1 METKERA
8 AGLEKRKVAVMPGV
22 LIDQIAAGEVVDR
35 PSSVVKELVEN
46 ALDAG
51 AKDIAVEIEK
61 GGTQSVRVTDDGWGM
76 NREDAVLAFERHA
89 TSKLY
94 AADEMLRIRSFGFRG
109 EALPSIAAVS
119 RVEMITRERGA
130 LSGTRILIEGGVFRE
145 VAETGA
151 SEGTTIRA
159 SDLFYSVPARRKF
172 LKKESAEQAHCLE
185 TVTRLSLCHPEVRF
199 TFIAGGRKLLYLP
212 GGTSLGERLSLLFGR
227 DFHEKHVPFRGGDGD
242 LRVSG
247 YVSLPGHTRS
257 TSRAMYYTVNDRPV
271 RDTLLGGAVFGAM
284 RNRIEPRRYP
294 SVLLFVSLPPEDVD
308 VNVHPAKLEVRF
320 REPRRVYQAVFEALS
335 TAMSRLAPPGRP
347 SFPAG
352 EEPAVGAGEAAAPR
366 DRVLEA
372 ARRYTLRARPEPGL
386 FTTRQGRPGGDGA
399 IPVERIFPPAK
410 AREGAGGE
418 AAGPEIPFPEDGIR
432 GPAGT
437 APAGEWEE
445 PAGTP
450 GYSSMRYLGRYG
462 GIYLI
467 LLSSEGVV
475 FLDQHAAHERI
486 LFEKLKNG
494 RGKKGEIQELLL
506 PEVVFLTPGQ
516 FGVFENAAG
525 ALAELGFSAEP
536 YGGTTVLLRSC
547 PRILSPGAAAGILPD
562 LLDDLSE
569 NRKAESLASVEE
581 RCLRFIACRGAVKA
595 GDPLGEEEVRALL
608 GELDRTPS
616 ASTCPHGRPLSVSL
630 GRRDLERMFRR

>member
-1 METKERA
+1 MEERDQA
-8 AGLEKRKVAVMPGV
+8 MGLEKRKVAVMPGV

-51 AKDIAVEIEK
+51 ATDIAVEIEK
-61 GGTQSVRVTDDGWGM
+61 GGTRSIRVTDNGWGM

-119 RVEMITRERGA
+119 RMEMITRERGA

-145 VAETGA
+145 VEETGA
-151 SEGTTIRA
+151 SEGTAIRA
-159 SDLFYSVPARRKF
+159 SDLFFSVPARRKF
-172 LKKESAEQAHCLE
+172 MKKDSAEQAHCLE
-185 TVTRLSLCHPEVRF
+185 TVTRLSLCHPAVRF
-199 TFIAGGRKLLYLP
+199 AFLAGGRKLLYLP
-212 GGTSLGERLSLLFGR
+212 GETSLEERLSLLFGR

-257 TSRAMYYTVNDRPV
+257 TSRDMYYTVNDRPV
-271 RDTLLGGAVFGAM
+271 RDTLLSGAVFGAM

-294 SVLLFVSLPPEDVD
+294 FVLLFVSLPPADVD

-335 TAMSRLAPPGRP
+335 AALSHLTPAGRP
-347 SFPAG
+347 SSLTG
-352 EEPAVGAGEAAAPR
+352 EEPAVVGAGETAAPG

-386 FTTRQGRPGGDGA
+386 FPARGGRPGWNAA
-399 IPVERIFPPAK
+399 ISGGKGFP
-410 AREGAGGE
+410 GGKGE
-418 AAGPEIPFPEDGIR
+418 TIDGPEIPVPGKEVRRQGEAAPEEER
-432 GPAGT
+432 GEPEGT
-437 APAGEWEE
+437 A
-445 PAGTP
+445 
-450 GYSSMRYLGRYG
+450 GYSSLRYLGRYG
-462 GIYLI
+462 GTYLI

-547 PRILSPGAAAGILPD
+547 PRTLSPGTAAGMLPD

-569 NRKAESLASVEE
+569 NRRADSLVSMEE
-581 RCLRFIACRGAVKA
+581 RCLRFVACRGAVKA
-595 GDPLGEEEVRALL
+595 GDALGEDEVRALL
-608 GELDRTPS
+608 EELDRTPF
-616 ASTCPHGRPLSVSL
+616 ASTCPHGRPVSVPL
-630 GRRDLERMFRR
+630 GRRDLDRMFRR